1 MHSLVLKLMKLANTP
16 SLLSL
21 GKKNNSPGEQCLKVL
36 LSPYFL
42 QILKADLDGIK
53 FPRCSTLLKCIDD
66 LLLFSLSQ
74 AFSQK

>member
-1 MHSLVLKLMKLANTP
+1 MHSLVLKLMKLANTT

-21 GKKNNSPGEQCLKVL
+21 GKKNSL

-53 FPRCSTLLKCIDD
+53 FPKCSTLLKCIDD

>member
-1 MHSLVLKLMKLANTP
+1 MHSLVLKLMKLANTT

-53 FPRCSTLLKCIDD
+53 VPRCSTLLKCIDD